1 MAKNTDR
8 NLNVTIKNAEDDKDE
23 VVISL
28 SSIMRKMKKY
38 FLPWIII
45 AAMLAALLL
54 GINTVQ
60 TIRNKPALTALV
72 SFSYKG
78 IEKGLDPK
86 GRTLD
91 VNTIRSPEVIT
102 NALNELDMDIK
113 NLEPIRQNIR
123 VSGIVPSDAIDR
135 ITTYKSIMDK
145 AQNGSVAAA
154 DAVLDVSYYPT
165 QYKITFDYNGTGFTG
180 DKAVEVFNEIL
191 DQYRIYFYKE
201 YGYNE
206 TLGAAVTNIDYK
218 SYDYPE
224 AVDLFRQTLSTLA
237 KYIKELSASDTTH
250 FRSASGDTFDDLYES
265 IKTVRSLD
273 LDKAESLITVNNITK
288 NKQQSIDYY
297 QFRIDSL
304 TRQKDADEESYNAV
318 VAAKEKYQKDT
329 LLVMQNSD
337 GANAEISKNS
347 EEYDKL
353 VQKEVNLAAE
363 IAETRQQINFYES
376 RKEAL
381 NSASNSTD
389 EQVEEMEEMLAKISE
404 KVSTIVDKTK
414 AAAEEYYEDV
424 EFANAYKV
432 LVPPSNS
439 AAEGIKVI
447 IKKSLKEIILVE
459 ALIFFI
465 YFGIAFVTAIKDENK
480 KKPAAAVA
488 FAGNASSGGDDD
500 DDDDDDDDMDELID
514 EVAEAIGAE
523 ADGTSKS
530 KKNNKK

>member
-1 MAKNTDR
+1 MANNNDR

-28 SSIMRKMKKY
+28 SGIMKKMKKY

-45 AAMLAALLL
+45 AAMMAALLL

-60 TIRNKPALTALV
+60 TIRHKPELTALV

-91 VNTIRSPEVIT
+91 VNTIRSPQVIT
-102 NALNELDMDIK
+102 DALNELDMDIEK
-113 NLEPIRQNIR
+113 LEPIRQNIR

-165 QYKITFDYNGTGFTG
+165 QYKITFDYNGTGLTG
-180 DKAVEVFNEIL
+180 DRAVDVFNEIL

-206 TLGAAVTNIDYK
+206 NLGAAVSNIEYTN
-218 SYDYPE
+218 YDYPE
-224 AVDLFRQTLSTLA
+224 AVDLFRSTLSTLA
-237 KYIKELSASDTTH
+237 KYINDLSGSDTTH
-250 FRSASGDTFDDLYES
+250 FRSSEGYTFDDLYES

-273 LDKAESLITVNNITK
+273 LDKAESLISVNNITK
-288 NKQQSIDYY
+288 NKQHSIDYY
-297 QFRIDSL
+297 QFRIESL
-304 TRQKDADEESYNAV
+304 TRQKDADEESYEAV
-318 VAAKEKYQKDT
+318 VSAKEKYQKDT

-347 EEYDKL
+347 DEYDRL

-363 IAETRQQINFYES
+363 IADTKQQINYYES
-376 RKEAL
+376 RKNAL
-381 NSASNSTD
+381 NESTNCTE
-389 EQVEEMEEMLAKISE
+389 EQMADMEEMLSAIDK
-404 KVSTIVDKTK
+404 KVKDLVDKTK
-414 AAAEEYYEDV
+414 AAAEEYYEEV

-439 AAEGIKVI
+439 AAAGIKVI
-447 IKKSLKEIILVE
+447 IKNSLKEIILVE

-465 YFGIAFVTAIKDENK
+465 YFGMAFVTAIKDENRK
-480 KKPAAAVA
+480 KAAS
-488 FAGNASSGGDDD
+488 AGVGEVTTSGGNGGDDD
-500 DDDDDDDDMDELID
+500 DDIDQLID
-514 EVAEAIGAE
+514 EVADAIGAE
-523 ADGTSKS
+523 TEKS
-530 KKNNKK
+530 SNNKKNKNK